1 MRKLGIITNIN
12 QTSITIAVSPSNQVT
27 YLTYPYI
34 NYPYQLLSIVEY
46 TKDSI
51 TPILD
56 NNFTK
61 EELKELSNILKV
73 LMDNPTLSQAFLE
86 GIDLISPKP
95 SK

>member
-12 QTSITIAVSPSNQVT
+12 QTSITIAVSSSNQVI